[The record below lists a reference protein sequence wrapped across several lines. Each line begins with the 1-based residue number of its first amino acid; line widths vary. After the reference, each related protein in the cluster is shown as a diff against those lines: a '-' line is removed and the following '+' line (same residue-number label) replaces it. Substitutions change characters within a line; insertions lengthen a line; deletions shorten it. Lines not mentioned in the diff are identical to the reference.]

1 MTGATVKPEP
11 RRTSDATLAQLRAW
25 HDDRFGKLA
34 ATVPQDLIVASGPTG
49 QTVLIDK
56 TTGEIVR

>member
-1 MTGATVKPEP
+1 MNPEP

-34 ATVPQDLIVASGPTG
+34 ATVPHDLIVATGPTG
-49 QTVLIDK
+49 RTVLIDK
-56 TTGEIVR
+56 TTGEIVQT